1 MNCHV
6 YYLIERGKILA
17 IRSRNVYKPNDENPF
32 KLSRSKVDN
41 FVSCKRCFYIDRR
54 LGVGQPPG
62 FPFNINSAVDE
73 LLKKEFDQYR
83 KKGEPHPYMET
94 VDKNLIPYSHEKLDE
109 WRENFKGVQ
118 FHHEETNLIFTGAV
132 DDLWFDL
139 DTNEVVV
146 VDYKATSKN
155 SEVTIDAEW
164 QQGYRRQ
171 MDFYQW
177 LLQKN
182 GLQVSDIGYFVYC
195 NGDKQQPS
203 FENKVHFDVSVLE
216 YKGDGSWI
224 EDTIIQIKQLLDQ
237 DSVPEYSESCD
248 YCTYIQDVDSVL

>member
-1 MNCHV
+1 M
-6 YYLIERGKILA
+6 A
-17 IRSRNVYKPNDENPF
+17 IRSRNLYKPNQEKPF

-41 FVSCKRCFYIDRR
+41 FISCKRCFYIDRR
-54 LGVGQPPG
+54 LGVGHPPG

-83 KKGEPHPYMET
+83 QVGKPHPYMDN
-94 VDKNLIPYSHEKLDE
+94 VDRNLIPYSHEKLDE

-118 FHHEETNLIFTGAV
+118 YHHKETNLIFTGAV
-132 DDLWFDL
+132 DDLWLDT

-155 SEVTIDAEW
+155 SEVTIDAHW

-177 LLQKN
+177 LLRKN
-182 GLQVSDIGYFVYC
+182 GLEVSEVGYFVYC
-195 NGDKQQPS
+195 NGDRQRQEFDS
-203 FENKVHFDVSVLE
+203 KVHFKISVLE
-216 YKGDGSWI
+216 YKGNESWI
-224 EDTIIQIKQLLDQ
+224 EDTILQIKKLLEQ
-237 DSVPEYSESCD
+237 DNVPGYSKDCD
-248 YCTYIQDVDSVL
+248 YCTYILDINTVL

>member
-1 MNCHV
+1 M
-6 YYLIERGKILA
+6 A
-17 IRSRNVYKPNDENPF
+17 IRSRNVYIPNDENPF

-73 LLKKEFDQYR
+73 LLKNEFDQYR

>member
-1 MNCHV
+1 M
-6 YYLIERGKILA
+6 A
-17 IRSRNVYKPNDENPF
+17 IRSRNIYKPNDENPF

-41 FVSCKRCFYIDRR
+41 FISCRRCFYIDRK
-54 LGVGQPPG
+54 LGVGHPPG

-83 KKGEPHPYMET
+83 EIGKPHPYMES
-94 VDKNLIPYSHEKLDE
+94 VNRNLIPYKHEKLDE

-118 FHHEETNLIFTGAV
+118 YHHDETNLVFTGAV
-132 DDLWFDL
+132 DDLWLDT

-155 SEVTIDAEW
+155 SEVTIDADW

-177 LLQKN
+177 LLRKN
-182 GLQVSDIGYFVYC
+182 GLDVSDVGYFVYC
-195 NGDKQQPS
+195 NGDKQMPV
-203 FENKVHFDVSVLE
+203 FDNKVHFKVSILE
-216 YKGDGSWI
+216 YFGNDSWI
-224 EDTIIQIKQLLDQ
+224 EQTIKDIKNLLEGNSIPELTPSCKYCVYLQ
-237 DSVPEYSESCD
+237 DINSV
-248 YCTYIQDVDSVL
+248 IKL

>member
-1 MNCHV
+1 M
-6 YYLIERGKILA
+6 A
-17 IRSRNVYKPNDENPF
+17 IRSRNLYNPEGEKPF

-73 LLKKEFDQYR
+73 LLKNEFDQYR
-83 KKGEPHPYMET
+83 ELGKPHPYMES
-94 VDKNLIPYSHEKLDE
+94 VNRNLIPYKHEKLDE

-118 FHHEETNLIFTGAV
+118 FHDKETNFILTGAV

-139 DTNEVVV
+139 DTEEVIV

-155 SEVTIDAEW
+155 SEVSIDAEW

-177 LLQKN
+177 LLRKN
-182 GLQVSDIGYFVYC
+182 DLNVSDVGYFVYC
-195 NGDKQQPS
+195 NGDRKKAT
-203 FENKVHFDVSVLE
+203 FDNKVHFKVSVLE
-216 YKGDGSWI
+216 YIGNSSWI
-224 EDTIIQIKQLLDQ
+224 ENTIVEIKELLDQ
-237 DSVPEYSESCD
+237 NSTPEFDADCT
-248 YCTYIQDVDSVL
+248 YCSYIQDIESVV

>member
-1 MNCHV
+1 M
-6 YYLIERGKILA
+6 A
-17 IRSRNVYKPNDENPF
+17 IRSRNIYKPDSEKPF

-54 LGVGQPPG
+54 LGVGHPPG

-73 LLKKEFDQYR
+73 LLKKEFDRYR
-83 KKGEPHPYMET
+83 KAGKPHPYMDS
-94 VDKNLIPYSHEKLDE
+94 VSRNLIPYKHDQLDE

-118 FHHEETNLIFTGAV
+118 YLHEETNLIFTGAV
-132 DDLWFDL
+132 DDLWL
-139 DTNEVVV
+139 DTDSKEVVV

-155 SEVTIDAEW
+155 SEVTIDADW

-177 LLQKN
+177 LLRKN
-182 GLQVSDIGYFVYC
+182 ELQVSDIGYFVYC

-203 FENKVHFDVSVLE
+203 FDNKVHFDVSVLE

-224 EDTIIQIKQLLDQ
+224 EDTIAQIKQLLDQ
-237 DSVPEYSESCD
+237 DSVPEYSENCD
-248 YCTYIQDVDSVL
+248 YCTYIQDIDSVV

>member
-1 MNCHV
+1 M
-6 YYLIERGKILA
+6 A
-17 IRSRNVYKPNDENPF
+17 IRSRNIYKPDSEKPF

-83 KKGEPHPYMET
+83 VEGKPHPYMKN
-94 VDKNLIPYSHEKLDE
+94 VDRNLIPYQHEKLDE

-118 FHHEETNLIFTGAV
+118 YLHEETNFLLTGAV

-139 DTNEVVV
+139 DSEEVVV

-155 SEVTIDAEW
+155 SDVTIDADW

-177 LLQKN
+177 LLRKN
-182 GLQVSDIGYFVYC
+182 NLKVSDVGYFVYC
-195 NGDKQQPS
+195 NGDKQQPA
-203 FENKVHFDVSVLE
+203 FNNKVHFDVSVLE
-216 YKGDGSWI
+216 YKGDDSWI
-224 EDTIIQIKQLLDQ
+224 EDTLVDIKKLLDQ
-237 DSVPEYSESCD
+237 NSVPDYTEICD
-248 YCTYIQDVDSVL
+248 YCNYIKDTGSVV

>member
-1 MNCHV
+1 M
-6 YYLIERGKILA
+6 A
-17 IRSRNVYKPNDENPF
+17 IRSRNLYNPEGEKPF

-73 LLKKEFDQYR
+73 LLKNEFDQYR
-83 KKGEPHPYMET
+83 ELGKPHPYMES
-94 VDKNLIPYSHEKLDE
+94 VSRNLIPYKHEKLDE

-118 FHHEETNLIFTGAV
+118 FHDKETNFILTGAV

-139 DTNEVVV
+139 DTEEVIV

-155 SEVTIDAEW
+155 SEVSIDAEW

-177 LLQKN
+177 LLRKN
-182 GLQVSDIGYFVYC
+182 DLNVSDVGYFVYC
-195 NGDKQQPS
+195 NGDRKKAT
-203 FENKVHFDVSVLE
+203 FDNKVHFKVSVLE
-216 YKGDGSWI
+216 YIGNSSWI
-224 EDTIIQIKQLLDQ
+224 ENTIVEIKELLDQ
-237 DSVPEYSESCD
+237 NNTPEFDDDCT
-248 YCTYIQDVDSVL
+248 YCSYIQDIESVV

>member
-1 MNCHV
+1 M
-6 YYLIERGKILA
+6 A
-17 IRSRNVYKPNDENPF
+17 IRSRNIYKPDSEKPF

-54 LGVGQPPG
+54 LGVGHPPG

-83 KKGEPHPYMET
+83 DAGKPHPYMDS
-94 VDKNLIPYSHEKLDE
+94 VSRNLIPYKHDQLDE

-118 FHHEETNLIFTGAV
+118 YLHEETNLIFTGAV
-132 DDLWFDL
+132 DDLWL
-139 DTNEVVV
+139 DIDSEEVIV
-146 VDYKATSKN
+146 VDYKATAKN
-155 SEVTIDAEW
+155 SEVTIDADW

-177 LLQKN
+177 LLRKN
-182 GLQVSDIGYFVYC
+182 GLKVSNVGYFVYC
-195 NGDKQQPS
+195 NGDKQKPS
-203 FENKVHFDVSVLE
+203 FDQKIHFDVSVLE

-224 EDTIIQIKQLLDQ
+224 EETILQIKELLNQ
-237 DSVPEYSESCD
+237 DNVPNYSDDCD
-248 YCTYIQDVDSVL
+248 YCTYIQDVDSVV

>member
-1 MNCHV
+1 M
-6 YYLIERGKILA
+6 A

-41 FVSCKRCFYIDRR
+41 FVSCKRCFYIDRK

>member
-1 MNCHV
+1 M
-6 YYLIERGKILA
+6 G
-17 IRSRNVYKPNDENPF
+17 IRTRNIYDPNSEKPF

-139 DTNEVVV
+139 DL
-146 VDYKATSKN
+146 SL
-155 SEVTIDAEW
+155 IH
-164 QQGYRRQ
+164 
-171 MDFYQW
+171 
-177 LLQKN
+177 
-182 GLQVSDIGYFVYC
+182 I
-195 NGDKQQPS
+195 
-203 FENKVHFDVSVLE
+203 
-216 YKGDGSWI
+216 
-224 EDTIIQIKQLLDQ
+224 
-237 DSVPEYSESCD
+237 
-248 YCTYIQDVDSVL
+248 

>member
-1 MNCHV
+1 M
-6 YYLIERGKILA
+6 A
-17 IRSRNVYKPNDENPF
+17 IRSRNIYKPDSEKPF

-54 LGVGQPPG
+54 LGVGHPPG

-83 KKGEPHPYMET
+83 KTGKPHPYMDS
-94 VDKNLIPYSHEKLDE
+94 VSRNLIPYKHDQLDE

-118 FHHEETNLIFTGAV
+118 YLHEETNLIFTGAV
-132 DDLWFDL
+132 DDLWL
-139 DTNEVVV
+139 DTDSKEVVV

-155 SEVTIDAEW
+155 SEVTIDADW

-177 LLQKN
+177 LLRKN

-195 NGDKQQPS
+195 NGDKQKPS
-203 FENKVHFDVSVLE
+203 FDNKVHFDVSVLE

-224 EDTIIQIKQLLDQ
+224 EDTIVQIKQLLDQ
-237 DSVPEYSESCD
+237 DSVPEYSENCD
-248 YCTYIQDVDSVL
+248 YCTYIQDIDSVV

>member
-1 MNCHV
+1 M
-6 YYLIERGKILA
+6 A
-17 IRSRNVYKPNDENPF
+17 IRSRNLYNPEGEKPF

-73 LLKKEFDQYR
+73 LLKNEFDQYR
-83 KKGEPHPYMET
+83 ELGKPHPYMES
-94 VDKNLIPYSHEKLDE
+94 VNRNLIPYKHEKLDE

-118 FHHEETNLIFTGAV
+118 FHDKETNFILTGAV

-139 DTNEVVV
+139 DTEEVIV

-155 SEVTIDAEW
+155 SEVSIDAEW

-177 LLQKN
+177 LLRKN
-182 GLQVSDIGYFVYC
+182 DLNVSDVGYFVYC
-195 NGDKQQPS
+195 NGDRKKS
-203 FENKVHFDVSVLE
+203 TFDNKVHFKVSVLE
-216 YKGDGSWI
+216 YIGNSSWI
-224 EDTIIQIKQLLDQ
+224 ENTIVEIKELLDQ
-237 DSVPEYSESCD
+237 NNTPEFDDDCT
-248 YCTYIQDVDSVL
+248 YCSYIQDTESVV

>member
-1 MNCHV
+1 M
-6 YYLIERGKILA
+6 A
-17 IRSRNVYKPNDENPF
+17 IRSRNLYKPNQEKPF

-41 FVSCKRCFYIDRR
+41 FISCKRCFYIDRR
-54 LGVGQPPG
+54 LGVGHPPG

-83 KKGEPHPYMET
+83 QVGKPHPYMDN
-94 VDKNLIPYSHEKLDE
+94 VDRNLIPYSHEKLDE

-118 FHHEETNLIFTGAV
+118 YHHKETNLIFTGAV
-132 DDLWFDL
+132 DDLWLDT

-155 SEVTIDAEW
+155 SEVTIDADW

-177 LLQKN
+177 LLRKN
-182 GLQVSDIGYFVYC
+182 GLDVSDVGYFVYC
-195 NGDKQQPS
+195 NGDKQKSS
-203 FENKVHFDVSVLE
+203 FENKVHFNVSVLE
-216 YKGDGSWI
+216 YKGNDTWI
-224 EDTIIQIKQLLDQ
+224 DNTILEIKKLLDQ
-237 DSVPEYSESCD
+237 NIVPSFTENCD
-248 YCTYIQDVDSVL
+248 YCIYIQDLETVL

>member
-1 MNCHV
+1 M
-6 YYLIERGKILA
+6 A
-17 IRSRNVYKPNDENPF
+17 IRTRNIYSPESDKPF

-41 FVSCKRCFYIDRR
+41 FVSCRRCFYIDRR

-83 KKGEPHPYMET
+83 AKGKPHPYMKS
-94 VDKNLIPYSHEKLDE
+94 VDRNLIPYQHEMLDE

-118 FHHEETNLIFTGAV
+118 YLHEETNFLLTGAV

-139 DTNEVVV
+139 DTEEVVV

-155 SEVTIDAEW
+155 SDVTIDADW

-177 LLQKN
+177 LLRKN
-182 GLQVSDIGYFVYC
+182 NLKVSDIGYFVYC
-195 NGDKQQPS
+195 NGDKQQPV
-203 FENKVHFDVSVLE
+203 FDNKVHFDVSVLE
-216 YKGDGSWI
+216 YKGDDGWI
-224 EDTIIQIKQLLDQ
+224 ESTLVDIKKLLIKIVSLITRKYVITVTI
-237 DSVPEYSESCD
+237 
-248 YCTYIQDVDSVL
+248 

>member
-1 MNCHV
+1 M
-6 YYLIERGKILA
+6 A
-17 IRSRNVYKPNDENPF
+17 IRSRNLYNPEGEKPF

-73 LLKKEFDQYR
+73 LLKNEFDQYR
-83 KKGEPHPYMET
+83 ELGKPHPYMES
-94 VDKNLIPYSHEKLDE
+94 VNRNLIPYKHEKLDE

-118 FHHEETNLIFTGAV
+118 FHDKETNFILTGAV

-139 DTNEVVV
+139 DTEEVIV

-155 SEVTIDAEW
+155 SEVSIDAEW

-177 LLQKN
+177 LLRKN
-182 GLQVSDIGYFVYC
+182 DLNVSDVGYFVYC
-195 NGDKQQPS
+195 NGDRKKAT
-203 FENKVHFDVSVLE
+203 FDNKVHFKVSVLE
-216 YKGDGSWI
+216 YIGNSSWI
-224 EDTIIQIKQLLDQ
+224 ENTIVEIKELLDQ
-237 DSVPEYSESCD
+237 NSTPEFDDDCT
-248 YCTYIQDVDSVL
+248 YCSYIQDIESVV